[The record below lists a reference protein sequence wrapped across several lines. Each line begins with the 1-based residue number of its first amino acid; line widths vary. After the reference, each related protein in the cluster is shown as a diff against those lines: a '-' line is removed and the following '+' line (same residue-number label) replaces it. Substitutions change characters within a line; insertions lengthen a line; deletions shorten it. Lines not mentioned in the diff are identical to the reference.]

1 MAQNIF
7 QSNHGIALDWDN
19 DTGADVSAGDLV
31 IMGDALTGTLAVAL
45 GDIAEDAE
53 GVVMVNVGVELT
65 SATGST
71 WAAGEALTWDADPGA
86 FIAYTATPATGDV
99 SGSARAMTT
108 KEAGEVIS
116 RVWLTGVPGAIG
128 QA

>member
-1 MAQNIF
+1 MAQNVF

-19 DTGADVSAGDLV
+19 DTGGDVSAGDIV
-31 IMGDALTGTLAVAL
+31 VMGSGLTGTLAIAL
-45 GDIAEDAE
+45 GDIAAGAE
-53 GVVMVNVGVELT
+53 GVVMVNVGVEVT
-65 SATGST
+65 SATAST
-71 WAAGEALTWDADPGA
+71 WTAGEALTWDADPGA
-86 FIAYTATPATGDV
+86 FIAYTATPAVGDV
-99 SGSARAMTT
+99 SGSARAMET